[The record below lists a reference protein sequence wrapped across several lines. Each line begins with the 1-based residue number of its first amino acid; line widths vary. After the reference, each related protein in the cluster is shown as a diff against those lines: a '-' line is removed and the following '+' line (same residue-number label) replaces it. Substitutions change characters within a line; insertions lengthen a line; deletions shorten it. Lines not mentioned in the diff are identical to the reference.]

1 MKPVAIKGIIP
12 PILTPMNADE
22 SINEKELR
30 HQVNRMIEAGVHGI
44 FAFGTNGESYA
55 LSEAEKVRVL
65 EVVVEETNHRV
76 PVYAGTGCVTTVETI
91 KMSKKAQEIGAD
103 VLSVIVPWF
112 AAASQDEL
120 YDHYKAVA
128 EAVDLPIVLY
138 NIPARTGNALAPAT
152 VAPISWVLLSQ
163 A

>member
-55 LSEAEKVRVL
+55 LSEAEKVWQYHVHL
-65 EVVVEETNHRV
+65 
-76 PVYAGTGCVTTVETI
+76 
-91 KMSKKAQEIGAD
+91 
-103 VLSVIVPWF
+103 
-112 AAASQDEL
+112 
-120 YDHYKAVA
+120 
-128 EAVDLPIVLY
+128 
-138 NIPARTGNALAPAT
+138 
-152 VAPISWVLLSQ
+152 
-163 A
+163 